1 MFKLT
6 WRGVV
11 PIEEIPYEKQRKEIM
26 DQDELYLDRSDFI
39 AIYIAAM
46 QTIMPIVFYF
56 AIAYL
61 LAILFIT
68 KVWIH

>member
-6 WRGVV
+6 LRGVV
-11 PIEEIPYEKQRKEIM
+11 PIEEIPYEKQRQNIM
-26 DQDELYLDRSDFI
+26 NQDELYLERSDFF
-39 AIYIAAM
+39 AIYIAAI
-46 QTIMPIVFYF
+46 QTITPILLFFGAAYF
-56 AIAYL
+56 

>member
-11 PIEEIPYEKQRKEIM
+11 PIEEIPYEKQRKAIM
-26 DQDELYLDRSDFI
+26 DEDELYLDRSDFI

-46 QTIMPIVFYF
+46 QTIMPIVLYF
-56 AIAYL
+56 ALAYL

>member
-56 AIAYL
+56 AITYL

>member
-26 DQDELYLDRSDFI
+26 DQEELYLDRSDFI
-39 AIYIAAM
+39 TIYIAAM
-46 QTIMPIVFYF
+46 QTIMPIIFYF
-56 AIAYL
+56 AFAYL
-61 LAILFIT
+61 MAILFIT
-68 KVWIH
+68 KVWIR

>member
-11 PIEEIPYEKQRKEIM
+11 PIEEIPFEKERRNIM
-26 DQDELYLDRSDFI
+26 DQDELVLDRSDFI
-39 AIYIAAM
+39 AIYIAAV
-46 QTIMPIVFYF
+46 QTITPILLFFLAAYF
-56 AIAYL
+56 

>member
-6 WRGVV
+6 MRGVV
-11 PIEEIPYEKQRKEIM
+11 PIDEIPYEKQRQRIM
-26 DQDELYLDRSDFI
+26 DQDELVLDRSDFI
-39 AIYIAAM
+39 AIYIAAI
-46 QTIMPIVFYF
+46 QTITPILLFFLSAYF
-56 AIAYL
+56 

>member
-11 PIEEIPYEKQRKEIM
+11 PIEDIPYEKKRKAIM
-26 DQDELYLDRSDFI
+26 EEDELCLDRSDFI

-46 QTIMPIVFYF
+46 QTIMPIVLYF
-56 AIAYL
+56 ALAYL

-68 KVWIH
+68 KIWLH